1 MDQNRTRSEA
11 QSQPGKEPKPA
22 SVSESLNR
30 GKDAIGAAAGEA
42 MTAAAADLQAIRND
56 LNSLKDTLAR
66 FMVQAGSEAARS
78 ARDVSSRVAGQVANQ
93 VAGKVKDV
101 VGGTV
106 EDVAGGLADKGV
118 EFASTAGEQA
128 KSLAA
133 ELEAMARRNPLGA
146 LAGAL
151 AIGFLIGVWG
161 RRS

>member
-1 MDQNRTRSEA
+1 MDQNRTRPEA
-11 QSQPGKEPKPA
+11 QSQPAKDPKPA

-30 GKDAIGAAAGEA
+30 GKDAIAEAANGAAKSAGS
-42 MTAAAADLQAIRND
+42 DLQAIRDD

-66 FMVQAGSEAARS
+66 FMTQASSKAARS
-78 ARDVSSRVAGQVANQ
+78 ARDVPLSVSGQVKDAVRDTVGGVAG
-93 VAGKVKDV
+93 DI
-101 VGGTV
+101 
-106 EDVAGGLADKGV
+106 ADKGM

-128 KSLAA
+128 KTLAA
-133 ELEAMARRNPLGA
+133 EFEAMARRNPLGA

>member
-11 QSQPGKEPKPA
+11 QSQPGKEPNPA

-30 GKDAIGAAAGEA
+30 RKDAIGAAAGEA

-66 FMVQAGSEAARS
+66 FMVQAGGETARS
-78 ARDVSSRVAGQVANQ
+78 ARDVSSSLAGQV
-93 VAGKVKDV
+93 KDA
-101 VGGTV
+101 VGGAV

-128 KSLAA
+128 KSFAA
-133 ELEAMARRNPLGA
+133 DL
-146 LAGAL
+146 
-151 AIGFLIGVWG
+151 
-161 RRS
+161 

>member
-30 GKDAIGAAAGEA
+30 GKDAIGAAAGAA

-78 ARDVSSRVAGQVANQ
+78 ARDVSSSVAGQM
-93 VAGKVKDV
+93 KDV

>member
-11 QSQPGKEPKPA
+11 QSQPAKEPKPA
-22 SVSESLNR
+22 SVSESLSR

-42 MTAAAADLQAIRND
+42 MTAAASDLQAIRND
-56 LNSLKDTLAR
+56 LDSLKDTLAR

-78 ARDVSSRVAGQVANQ
+78 ARDVSSSVAGQ
-93 VAGKVKDV
+93 VAGKVKDA

-106 EDVAGGLADKGV
+106 EDVAGGLADKSV

>member
-66 FMVQAGSEAARS
+66 FMVQAGGEAARS
-78 ARDVSSRVAGQVANQ
+78 ARDVSSS
-93 VAGKVKDV
+93 VAGKVKDA
-101 VGGTV
+101 VGDTV

-118 EFASTAGEQA
+118 EFAATAGEQA

>member
-42 MTAAAADLQAIRND
+42 MTAAASDLHAIRND

-78 ARDVSSRVAGQVANQ
+78 ARDVSSSVAGQ
-93 VAGKVKDV
+93 VAGKVKDA

-106 EDVAGGLADKGV
+106 EDVAGGLADKSV

>member
-66 FMVQAGSEAARS
+66 FMVQARNEAARS
-78 ARDVSSRVAGQVANQ
+78 ARDVSSSVAGQM
-93 VAGKVKDV
+93 KDA

-118 EFASTAGEQA
+118 AFASTAGEQA

>member
-78 ARDVSSRVAGQVANQ
+78 ARDVSSSVAGQM
-93 VAGKVKDV
+93 KDV

>member
-42 MTAAAADLQAIRND
+42 MTAAASDLQAIRND
-56 LNSLKDTLAR
+56 LDSLKDTLAR

-78 ARDVSSRVAGQVANQ
+78 VRDVSSSVAGQM
-93 VAGKVKDV
+93 KDA

-106 EDVAGGLADKGV
+106 EDVAGGLADKSV
-118 EFASTAGEQA
+118 AFASTAGEQA

>member
-42 MTAAAADLQAIRND
+42 MTAAASDLHAIRND

-78 ARDVSSRVAGQVANQ
+78 ARDVSSSVAGQM
-93 VAGKVKDV
+93 KDV

>member
-11 QSQPGKEPKPA
+11 QSQLGKEPKPA
-22 SVSESLNR
+22 TVSESLSR

-42 MTAAAADLQAIRND
+42 MTAAASDLEAIRND

-66 FMVQAGSEAARS
+66 FMVQAGNETARS
-78 ARDVSSRVAGQVANQ
+78 ARDVSSSVAGQM
-93 VAGKVKDV
+93 KDA
-101 VGGTV
+101 VGGAV
-106 EDVAGGLADKGV
+106 GDIAGGLADKGV

-133 ELEAMARRNPLGA
+133 ELDAIARRNPLGA

-151 AIGFLIGVWG
+151 AIGFLIGAWG

>member
-11 QSQPGKEPKPA
+11 QSQPGKDPKPA

-56 LNSLKDTLAR
+56 LNNLKDTLAR

-78 ARDVSSRVAGQVANQ
+78 ARDVSSSVAGQVAGQ
-93 VAGKVKDV
+93 VKDA
-101 VGGTV
+101 VGDTV

-133 ELEAMARRNPLGA
+133 ELKAMARRNPL
-146 LAGAL
+146 GAL

>member
-42 MTAAAADLQAIRND
+42 MTAAASDLQAIRND

-66 FMVQAGSEAARS
+66 FMVRAGGEAARS
-78 ARDVSSRVAGQVANQ
+78 ARDVSSSVAGQ
-93 VAGKVKDV
+93 VAGKVKDA